1 MNFRLM
7 GAILKISL
15 RGGKLV
21 LSTLTSPSR
30 WFHRENVL
38 SERSFLLFLFPS
50 CSFFFFRSFSCS
62 GFRIS
67 WTSNCVLQFR
77 REENKKMYFS
87 FLIRCLL
94 VSKRD
99 NCTIWSFDYY
109 LSYDIEYIYLL
120 YNKVVKYNIC
130 K

>member
-21 LSTLTSPSR
+21 LSALTSPSR

-50 CSFFFFRSFSCS
+50 RSFFFFFRSFSCS
-62 GFRIS
+62 GFREQVIAC
-67 WTSNCVLQFR
+67 SNLGGKEIRKCIFV
-77 REENKKMYFS
+77 
-87 FLIRCLL
+87 LIRCLL
-94 VSKRD
+94 VSNVIIVRFEASIIVYL
-99 NCTIWSFDYY
+99 TI
-109 LSYDIEYIYLL
+109 LNIYLL

>member
-21 LSTLTSPSR
+21 LSALTSPSR

-50 CSFFFFRSFSCS
+50 RSFFFFRSFSCS
-62 GFRIS
+62 GFREQVIAC
-67 WTSNCVLQFR
+67 SNLGGKEIRKCIFV
-77 REENKKMYFS
+77 
-87 FLIRCLL
+87 LIRCLL
-94 VSKRD
+94 VSNVIIVRFEASIIVYL
-99 NCTIWSFDYY
+99 TI
-109 LSYDIEYIYLL
+109 LNIYLL

>member
-21 LSTLTSPSR
+21 LSALTSPSR

-50 CSFFFFRSFSCS
+50 CSFFFFALSLVPVFVFREQVIACS
-62 GFRIS
+62 NLGGKEIRKCIF
-67 WTSNCVLQFR
+67 V
-77 REENKKMYFS
+77 
-87 FLIRCLL
+87 LIRCLL
-94 VSKRD
+94 VSNVIIVRFEASIIVYL
-99 NCTIWSFDYY
+99 TI
-109 LSYDIEYIYLL
+109 LNIYLL